1 MVGVDCAMKADCICS
16 IAQSTPI
23 LLAAKKDFATVLAT
37 MVIFVVFVS
46 KNLYNNVQ
54 VILYSG
60 GGDQAIC
67 SMLIFFLLLI
77 ISKTT
82 IYLSPYNQ

>member
-1 MVGVDCAMKADCICS
+1 MAV
-16 IAQSTPI
+16 
-23 LLAAKKDFATVLAT
+23 KKDFATVLAT
-37 MVIFVVFVS
+37 IVNFVVFVF

-54 VILYSG
+54 VILYFG
-60 GGDQAIC
+60 GRDQAIC

-82 IYLSPYNQ
+82 IYLSSY